1 MLPENRSFII
11 RGDDGEEYGP
21 VDMDALREWVLENR
35 AGLGTVVRQDEPGA
49 LWQPWQYYPELV
61 ALLAEAHATSPVPGQ
76 PGLVIAPMR
85 KRIMAWM
92 LDMILVSFLA
102 SPICYMLLLAYTP
115 FSNEQLVFALFN
127 PQDPASQ
134 PILHIALIGNLVTY
148 GMMAL
153 YMAGFHAAHGKTP
166 AKAILRIRVVDQNG
180 GKPRFVKC
188 LLRGL
193 GLVIS
198 LSQPFFG
205 IPIAYAFFNPQ
216 RRAFHDFVA
225 GTYVVEA

>member
-1 MLPENRSFII
+1 MLPENRAFII

-21 VDMDALREWVLENR
+21 VDMDALREWVRENR

-61 ALLAEAHATSPVPGQ
+61 TLLAEAHATSPVPGQ

-85 KRIMAWM
+85 KRILAC
-92 LDMILVSFLA
+92 LIDLILSYILV
-102 SPICYMLLLAYTP
+102 
-115 FSNEQLVFALFN
+115 V
-127 PQDPASQ
+127 
-134 PILHIALIGNLVTY
+134 PILFIVTLIYAPDWYIQCTLALARAQTPLPEAPFRYGLFVTLLSQL
-148 GMMAL
+148 GLML
-153 YMAGFHAAHGKTP
+153 YMAGFHATHGKTP
-166 AKAILRIRVVDQNG
+166 AKAIFRIRVVDQNG
-180 GKPRFVKC
+180 NKPSFTKSV
-188 LLRGL
+188 LRAL
-193 GLVIS
+193 AMVVS
-198 LSQPFFG
+198 LSFYG